1 MILYL
6 PKCSRKSKNH
16 SKFVLASYMGRK
28 SIFFKYLICFYEKI
42 FSHSM
47 GNLFSL
53 LLHSKNSYKYQ
64 ALCSIQ
70 KERNPNLKNKP
81 KILANFHTFLKIRVS
96 ISSHSQPQKTI
107 PLHSGDSQ
115 ESKAYLTRSQDC
127 PEPEL

>member
-64 ALCSIQ
+64 ALYTAQ
-70 KERNPNLKNKP
+70 GTRNPNLKKQA
-81 KILANFHTFLKIRVS
+81 KILANFSYILEIR
-96 ISSHSQPQKTI
+96 IPKSS
-107 PLHSGDSQ
+107 
-115 ESKAYLTRSQDC
+115 
-127 PEPEL
+127 